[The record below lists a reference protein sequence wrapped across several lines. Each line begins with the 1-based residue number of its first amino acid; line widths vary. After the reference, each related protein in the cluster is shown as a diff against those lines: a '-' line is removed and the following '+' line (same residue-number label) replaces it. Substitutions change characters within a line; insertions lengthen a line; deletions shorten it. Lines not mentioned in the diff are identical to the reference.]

1 MFINCRHCDALVAT
15 NPATDEPPERCPRCG
30 GALREAPVPAVDTG
44 AATRDTAPRD
54 VRADAAP
61 DEPAIA
67 EPDVA
72 DTGDDPAGALLRAGA
87 LAAALSERDAR
98 RAEELA
104 AQQVFDN
111 DPTDA
116 SAVDATE
123 SSADAQVAPPVDAAG
138 VRDEAAPPLV
148 AGADAGAAVREDGEA
163 DANATSAADPE
174 DTQAQAAGPA
184 PSAVAVAPRVPAKPA
199 PSFVAARQQA
209 PAAVTRFR
217 WLAPTAIAALS
228 LLLLLQIVLA
238 DRARLSADARWR
250 PLLSGLCNVL
260 GCSLPAWREPAAF
273 RLVARDV
280 RAHPQQPGVLRAT
293 ATFRNDARW
302 AQAWPRVVLTLSDV
316 EGRAIGRR
324 DFEPSEYLGDAPTE
338 NALSSGQSAMILLDV
353 AEPAANVVAF
363 SFEFR

>member
-30 GALREAPVPAVDTG
+30 GALREPVAPAVGTVAPAGDTASGDAGTG
-44 AATRDTAPRD
+44 AA
-54 VRADAAP
+54 VG
-61 DEPAIA
+61 EPAIA
-67 EPDVA
+67 EPEA
-72 DTGDDPAGALLRAGA
+72 ASTGDDPVAALLRDGP

-104 AQQVFDN
+104 ASQLADDVPADAPAIDQAG
-111 DPTDA
+111 PSA
-116 SAVDATE
+116 SAEDAP
-123 SSADAQVAPPVDAAG
+123 S
-138 VRDEAAPPLV
+138 
-148 AGADAGAAVREDGEA
+148 AGAGTRD
-163 DANATSAADPE
+163 
-174 DTQAQAAGPA
+174 DTTPA
-184 PSAVAVAPRVPAKPA
+184 PAVAVADAVAHEAGAAEANAAAVTGQEDPQVPEADRAPSTAAIAPRSPSKPA
-199 PSFVAARQQA
+199 PSFVATRQQA
-209 PAAVTRFR
+209 PATATRVR
-217 WLAPTAIAALS
+217 WVAPVAIAVLS

-250 PLLSGLCNVL
+250 PLLSGLCGVVR
-260 GCSLPAWREPAAF
+260 CSLPAWREPTAF

-324 DFEPSEYLGDAPTE
+324 DFAPTEYLGATPTE
-338 NALSSGQSAMILLDV
+338 NSLSSGQSAMILLDV
-353 AEPAANVVAF
+353 VEPAANVVAF
-363 SFEFR
+363 SFEFH